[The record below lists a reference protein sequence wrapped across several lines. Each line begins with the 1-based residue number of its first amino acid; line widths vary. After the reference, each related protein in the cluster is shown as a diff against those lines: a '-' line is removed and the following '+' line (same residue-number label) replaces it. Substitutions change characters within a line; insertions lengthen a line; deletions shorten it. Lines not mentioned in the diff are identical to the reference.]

1 MDRRSSSCFLFLC
14 VILLATSCAQ
24 KPAIFKEYRTVFK
37 IGDQSVWSKKVWNHS
52 NWERRIKYIPDGQ
65 IFWSRTRIDILKAPK
80 EFQSYVLQIDP
91 YGEYEIFWDGVLI
104 GRNGNPGQEAELP
117 PEGELWVT
125 YSIPTHLAT
134 EGAHMLALRLSNYYF
149 PDHVGYY
156 EIEIADYE
164 DLITEQLI
172 KTSYMHVF
180 AGAFLIISIYFL
192 FLFLNNR
199 KEYPTL
205 IFSVCCFLI
214 FALVLTVFSDDYVSI
229 HYSVHVIR
237 LQIINS
243 FLLGISFL
251 IPYYF
256 SMQFPYP
263 RRGLSLILYAG
274 LLIFFWV
281 ISDHAF
287 NLKTGAMVL
296 SMWCF
301 SFAMVAYGA
310 YKNVRGARLVLVTLL
325 LSVVVFLASGFVV
338 SLYTGL
344 GLILLGM
351 LYLLTL
357 NIRAQRL
364 AYESSLVQSTRLRL
378 ELLKK
383 NIQPHFLMNTLTSL
397 IDWVEETPKKG
408 VLFIE
413 ALAKEFDLF
422 NQIEDQKLIP
432 IAQEIALCRQHL
444 EIMEYRKEINY
455 SWEEEGIDPE
465 QEIPPAILHTL
476 LENGITHSLPLEDN
490 SVKFKLIY
498 ESGSDHKC
506 YTFLTFAKTV
516 RQATSKED
524 GTGLKYIK
532 ARLTESYGDNWG
544 LSSELADHGWKNVI
558 KIYSHA
564 EPIPKSAKGD
574 FSGSPL
580 GVGGQFENLKKYS
593 QGK

>member
-1 MDRRSSSCFLFLC
+1 MKAFTLLLLVSS
-14 VILLATSCAQ
+14 LLLVTSCSQ
-24 KPAIFKEYRTVFK
+24 SPVFSEHETVYK
-37 IGDQSVWSKKVWNHS
+37 IGDQEEWATKNWNDNH
-52 NWERRIKYIPDGQ
+52 WERRLSLVPDGE
-65 IFWSRTRIDILKAPK
+65 IFWSRTKIDILTAPE
-80 EFQSYVLQIDP
+80 EFRPYGIQIDA

-104 GRNGNPGQEAELP
+104 GKNGNPGEEAELP
-117 PEGELWVT
+117 PEGKVWVT
-125 YSIPTHLAT
+125 YGIPTQLAT
-134 EGAHMLALRLSNYYF
+134 EGEHVLALRLSNYYF
-149 PDHVGYY
+149 PDHVGRY
-156 EIEIADYE
+156 ELEIADYE
-164 DLITEQLI
+164 DILTDLLI

-180 AGAFLIISIYFL
+180 AGAFLIASIYFL

-214 FALVLTVFSDDYVSI
+214 FALVLIVFSKDYVSM
-229 HYSVHVIR
+229 HYSLHVIR

-263 RRGLSLILYAG
+263 RRGLSLILYAVV
-274 LLIFFWV
+274 LIFLWL
-281 ISDHAF
+281 INGHAF
-287 NLKTGAMVL
+287 DLKTVGMVL

-301 SFAMVAYGA
+301 SFGMVAYGA

-351 LYLLTL
+351 LYLLAL
-357 NIRAQRL
+357 NIKAQRL
-364 AYESSLVQSTRLRL
+364 AYENSLVQSTRLRL

-397 IDWVEETPKKG
+397 IDWVEEAPKKG

-422 NQIEDQKLIP
+422 NQIEDQTLIP
-432 IAQEIALCRQHL
+432 IAQEIALCRSHI
-444 EIMEYRKEINY
+444 EIMEYRKEIIY
-455 SWEEEGIDPE
+455 TWEEEGIDPE
-465 QEIPPAILHTL
+465 QKIPPAILHTL

-490 SVKFKLIY
+490 SIKFKLIF
-498 ESGSDHKC
+498 ESNNDYQC
-506 YTFLTFAKTV
+506 YTFLTFAAGV
-516 RQATSKED
+516 MQATSRED

-532 ARLTESYGDNWG
+532 ARLTESYHSNWD
-544 LSSELADHGWKNVI
+544 LISEPANHGWKNTI
-558 KIYSHA
+558 KIYS
-564 EPIPKSAKGD
+564 
-574 FSGSPL
+574 
-580 GVGGQFENLKKYS
+580 
-593 QGK
+593 